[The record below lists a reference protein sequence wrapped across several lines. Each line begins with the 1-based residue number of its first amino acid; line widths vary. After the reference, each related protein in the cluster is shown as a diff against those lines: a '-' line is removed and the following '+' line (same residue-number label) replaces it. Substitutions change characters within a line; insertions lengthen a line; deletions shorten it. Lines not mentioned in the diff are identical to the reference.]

1 VFGDTSKN
9 ELPGPVPLTATNL
22 NLSAETGDL
31 PNHSETGILVV
42 GHGSRRAEANKD
54 VRGAARRIG
63 ERGGFVLV
71 EAAFLEIEPPSIAEG
86 FGRLIERGAREIIIH
101 PYFLSPGRHTRGDL
115 PREVSQVAAAYPGVS
130 YRITEPLSAHRLVI
144 EAAIERIQE
153 TRAASSTRNRVGA
166 KRGKVY
172 LVGAGPGDVG
182 LITVRASQLLASCD
196 CVLYDYLVNP
206 EILRLVRPETNC
218 IAVGKVGGV
227 RCTPQS
233 QINQI
238 LIDRARAGDQVVR
251 LKGGDPFLFGRGG
264 EEAEALHDKGI
275 PFEVVPGVTSAV
287 GVPTYAGIPLTHR
300 DYSSSL
306 AVVTGAHAGRGAFNS
321 QVLAAVARA
330 DTIIVLMGLANL
342 REIAAQLIALNNSP
356 HTPVAVIRWGTY
368 RTQQTVVGTLA
379 SIADTVERLGFC
391 APAVIVIG
399 EVVRLRE
406 RLRWFAEAPPVIEES
421 ELASSAAY
429 EMRSSTM
436 EVDLEA
442 DFDFTREAPV
452 AISA

>member
-1 VFGDTSKN
+1 MFGGTSEN
-9 ELPGPVPLTATNL
+9 EVPGPAPLTATL
-22 NLSAETGDL
+22 NFSAETRDF
-31 PNHSETGILVV
+31 PNHPETGILIV
-42 GHGSRRAEANKD
+42 GHGSRRAEANED
-54 VRGAARRIG
+54 VRTAAHRIG
-63 ERGGFVLV
+63 ERGGFALI
-71 EAAFLEIEPPSIAEG
+71 EAAFLEIERPTIAEG

-115 PREVSQVAAAYPGVS
+115 PREVSQIAAVHPDVS

-144 EAAIERIQE
+144 EASIERIHE
-153 TRAASSTRNRVGA
+153 TGATSAGNRVEA
-166 KRGKVY
+166 ERGKAY

-182 LITVRASQLLASCD
+182 LLTLRARELLESCD
-196 CVLYDYLVNP
+196 CVLYDHLVNP
-206 EILRLVRPETNC
+206 EILRLLRPESDR
-218 IAVGKVGGV
+218 IAVGKVGGG

-238 LIDRARAGDQVVR
+238 LIDRARAGSRVVR

-264 EEAEALHDKGI
+264 EEAEALHEAGI

-287 GVPTYAGIPLTHR
+287 GVAAYAGIPLTHR

-306 AVVTGAHAGRGAFNS
+306 AVVTGAHAGWGAFNS
-321 QVLAAVARA
+321 HALSAVARA

-342 REIAAQLIALNNSP
+342 RAIAAQLIALHNSP

-368 RTQQTVVGTLA
+368 RTQQTVIGTLA
-379 SIADTVERLGFC
+379 SIADTVERTGLR

-406 RLRWFAEAPPVIEES
+406 RLSWFAEEETVIGES
-421 ELASSAAY
+421 EAAPTAVDDPS
-429 EMRSSTM
+429 SSTVA
-436 EVDLEA
+436 VDPETA
-442 DFDFTREAPV
+442 FDFIREERA